1 MTQKMCEK
9 SVCERIYMLKY
20 CQDRYKTHKLC
31 EKAVDACLSALKFVV
46 DWFVTPK
53 MLGDLGNTVFF
64 NGDIDLG
71 NVDLGILKL
80 FNEDMDFVNVNL
92 DNVCLDDDFDDDNL
106 DTIYLVK
113 LLACCNRCKNAKHI
127 KNDR

>member
-9 SVCERIYMLKY
+9 SVCQRTYMLKY
-20 CQDRYKTHKLC
+20 CQDRYKTHKMC
-31 EKAVDACLSALKFVV
+31 EKAVDACLPALKFVV
-46 DWFVTPK
+46 DWLVTPK

-80 FNEDMDFVNVNL
+80 FNDGMDIVNVNL
-92 DNVCLDDDFDDDNL
+92 DNVCLDDDFEDDNL
-106 DTIYLVK
+106 NTVYLVK
-113 LLACCNRCKNAKHI
+113 LLACCNRHKNAKH
-127 KNDR
+127 KKR